1 VKQLEITI
9 NPDFQGP
16 TLVELEPVLDDVLGR
31 IEVRWENSKAELAL
45 LEEYTEHSY
54 MLYVKDVA
62 VLAQASSTLG
72 IPFQAPPTLIESAK
86 LALSSRKSAHQ
97 WESINKDYGTN
108 VTRSLL
114 ASLVSESIRKG
125 KNAALVAPV
134 AREVLLDQ
142 VSPVDATILIRIRAL
157 RGY

>member
-31 IEVRWENSKAELAL
+31 IEVRWENSKAEIAL

-54 MLYVKDVA
+54 SLYVKDIKT
-62 VLAQASSTLG
+62 LESASSTLG
-72 IPFQAPPTLIESAK
+72 VPFQATPELIESAK
-86 LALSSRKSAHQ
+86 LALSSRKSAHN
-97 WESINKDYGTN
+97 WESITKEYGTN

-125 KNAALVAPV
+125 KNAALIAPV
-134 AREVLLDQ
+134 AREILLDG
-142 VSPVDATILIRIRAL
+142 VAPVDASILIRV
-157 RGY
+157 RGMRGH